1 MSSRVIW
8 NKENDKWKDGFRV
21 HLEEQT
27 ALIHKLIAY
36 LEKITF
42 DGVNRFQ
49 QAMIITLKATLS
61 LHKLL
66 VEKYGVTYLL
76 TSRLLQDA
84 LEAYNDTRSYTQLTE
99 CDKML
104 SNSWTLRSLT
114 LIGTFHPLSFLD
126 QILSFEFLSEI
137 SELFSR

>member
-27 ALIHKLIAY
+27 ALIHKLIEY

-42 DGVNRFQ
+42 DGGNRFQ
-49 QAMIITLKATLS
+49 KAMIITLKATLS

-84 LEAYNDTRSYTQLTE
+84 LEAYNDTIR
-99 CDKML
+99 
-104 SNSWTLRSLT
+104 
-114 LIGTFHPLSFLD
+114 
-126 QILSFEFLSEI
+126 
-137 SELFSR
+137 